1 VYLQIEEFL
10 TQIFYHI
17 LQANPKEK
25 SIVILES
32 FYTPRLL
39 TEAIGHCC
47 FKSFGTKYIYFVLSN
62 AAPIYAAG
70 MDSGLVVDI
79 GYQ

>member
-1 VYLQIEEFL
+1 M
-10 TQIFYHI
+10 
-17 LQANPKEK
+17 
-25 SIVILES
+25 
-32 FYTPRLL
+32 
-39 TEAIGHCC
+39 
-47 FKSFGTKYIYFVLSN
+47 KYIYFVLSN